1 MVFPEVRMS
10 SLCRI
15 AILPVLFLSLIA
27 RAADQDHPYKKAKV
41 GDWVEYTMKAKMA
54 GNDMEM
60 TTKQTVIK
68 KTESEV
74 TVEVNT
80 NAMGRDMKTQF
91 TVDLTKKFDPYTTGV
106 KDAKVEVKELEKGE
120 ETITVG
126 GKALKANWVKF
137 ETSGT
142 ANGMAFNT
150 KGKAWSSP
158 EVPLNGLIKS
168 ETELMGMKQVM
179 ELKDFGTA
187 K

>member
-1 MVFPEVRMS
+1 MS
-10 SLCRI
+10 SLCRVTL
-15 AILPVLFLSLIA
+15 AAVLFLSLGVF
-27 RAADQDHPYKKAKV
+27 AADQEHPYKKAKV

-60 TTKQTVIK
+60 TTKQTIVK
-68 KTESEV
+68 KTETEV

-80 NAMGRDMKTQF
+80 NAMGRDMKSEF
-91 TVDLTKKFDPYTTGV
+91 SIDLTKKFDPYTAGV
-106 KDAKVEVKELEKGE
+106 KDAKIEVKELEKGE
-120 ETITVG
+120 ETVTVN
-126 GKALKANWVKF
+126 GKSLKTNWVKF

-158 EVPLNGLIKS
+158 EVPLNGLVKS
-168 ETELMGMKQVM
+168 ETEMMGMKQVM